1 MSHSQEISFDFLFGF
16 EVFFFTYVIAQLLYG
31 IRQRKFPHPLPS
43 SKQST
48 IPRTCFLWS
57 VTPTFRDPNLIPFFF
72 PSGKDLSR
80 PNFGDPLHLSPPLLL
95 LDLLLHQMSLTP
107 DPPPF
112 PAILWGTLSARLAQ
126 LSPRPPPLQLV
137 PLPPFSLVPISYS
150 LPLSPR
156 ISDWGK
162 GRKYSGT
169 NPVGEEKG
177 GSPPPLLES
186 QITFPAVEKK
196 DEERKISLR
205 HSFTPPQKVGNFAY
219 FPSFS
224 SPSPQGRQ
232 ADRERGGGGG
242 GEKFLL
248 QSSPPWWWR
257 RRRIGN
263 NSSSALFCLGKQP
276 SFSNNEYKG
285 IIVVAAVVAPDDER
299 KE

>member
-1 MSHSQEISFDFLFGF
+1 MRTSCRTLKKIPLTFSLALK
-16 EVFFFTYVIAQLLYG
+16 FFSSRYVIAQLLYG

-48 IPRTCFLWS
+48 IPRTCFLWP

-72 PSGKDLSR
+72 PNGKDLSR
-80 PNFGDPLHLSPPLLL
+80 PNFGDPLHLSPPLLLL

-150 LPLSPR
+150 LPLPLR

-196 DEERKISLR
+196 KTRKG
-205 HSFTPPQKVGNFAY
+205 K
-219 FPSFS
+219 
-224 SPSPQGRQ
+224 SPSATP
-232 ADRERGGGGG
+232 
-242 GEKFLL
+242 LL
-248 QSSPPWWWR
+248 LLKKWETLRIFPPPSPPLR
-257 RRRIGN
+257 PRGDKPTEKEEEEEEK
-263 NSSSALFCLGKQP
+263 SFCYKVAL
-276 SFSNNEYKG
+276 
-285 IIVVAAVVAPDDER
+285 VVEEEDR
-299 KE
+299 Q

>member
-1 MSHSQEISFDFLFGF
+1 MRTSCRTLKKISLTFSLALK
-16 EVFFFTYVIAQLLYG
+16 FFFSRYVIAQLLYG

-72 PSGKDLSR
+72 PNGKDLSR
-80 PNFGDPLHLSPPLLL
+80 PNFGDPLHLSPPLLLL

-112 PAILWGTLSARLAQ
+112 PAILWGTLSQPVSLSCLLALPLFN
-126 LSPRPPPLQLV
+126 LSHF
-137 PLPPFSLVPISYS
+137 PPF
-150 LPLSPR
+150 PLCQSHIPSPR

-196 DEERKISLR
+196 TRKG
-205 HSFTPPQKVGNFAY
+205 K
-219 FPSFS
+219 
-224 SPSPQGRQ
+224 SPSATP
-232 ADRERGGGGG
+232 
-242 GEKFLL
+242 LL
-248 QSSPPWWWR
+248 
-257 RRRIGN
+257 
-263 NSSSALFCLGKQP
+263 LL
-276 SFSNNEYKG
+276 
-285 IIVVAAVVAPDDER
+285 
-299 KE
+299 